1 MLGLPEELGRTPAAP
16 LRLLA
21 LGAHADDLEIGAG
34 GTVLRLLAER
44 PHTVVRWVVLAG
56 GGTAREAEARCAA
69 ATFLAGAQ
77 EAIVEIASFRDGYFP
92 FSGAAIK
99 DHFEQK
105 LKAFDPHLV
114 LTHRRDDRHQ
124 DHRLVSDLTWNTF
137 RGRARVAEYE
147 IPKWDGDLGR
157 ANAYV
162 RLDEGTAQRKVAG
175 LEAHFPSQRAK
186 AWYDPETFR
195 GLMRLRGVE
204 CAAPFAEAFVCRKL
218 VW

>member
-1 MLGLPEELGRTPAAP
+1 MLGLPDALGRSPDQP
-16 LRLLA
+16 LRLLG

-44 PHTVVRWVVLAG
+44 RHVVVRWVVLAG
-56 GGTAREAEARCAA
+56 GGTPREAEARAA
-69 ATFLAGAQ
+69 AAAFLEGVA
-77 EAIVEIASFRDGYFP
+77 EVEVEIARFRDGYFP
-92 FSGAAIK
+92 FDGAAVK
-99 DHFEQK
+99 DHFERS
-105 LKAFDPHLV
+105 LKGFEPHLV

-137 RGRARVAEYE
+137 RGGASIAEYE

-162 RLDEGTAQRKVAG
+162 RLDDSTARRKAD
-175 LEAHFPSQRAK
+175 LLAAHFPSQHAK
-186 AWYDPETFR
+186 AWYDAETFR
-195 GLMRLRGVE
+195 ALMRLRGVE
-204 CAAPFAEAFVCRKL
+204 CASRFAEAFVCRKL